1 MTAEPA
7 SRKPTVPARPKR
19 HRRPKYSAVPTVVVP
34 PEEDLGPCML
44 ACTPKQRRFVLELRN
59 GPAGYGSEIKAARA
73 AGYGSPT
80 SSDMSVRV
88 MAHQVLHNPKVQD
101 ALREVGHRIIRAA
114 SFQSLKNTVEI
125 ANDLK
130 HRDCLR
136 ANLALMDRGFPVETT
151 HHIKVERSEP
161 VLIVTEAVIERIRL
175 LASRAGLDA
184 EKQIELVATGVKDDE
199 QPAT

>member
-1 MTAEPA
+1 MTAQA
-7 SRKPTVPARPKR
+7 SRDPVPAKAKR
-19 HRRPKYSAVPTVVVP
+19 HRRPKYSAVPTIVVP

-80 SSDMSVRV
+80 SSDTSVRV

-136 ANLALMDRGFPVETT
+136 ANLALMDRGFPIETT
-151 HHIKVERSEP
+151 HTVKVERTP
-161 VLIVTEAVIERIRL
+161 DVTVIVTEAVLERIRK
-175 LASRAGLDA
+175 LALAAGLDPI
-184 EKQIELVATGVKDDE
+184 KQIEAVAA
-199 QPAT
+199 PADANPVESGP